1 MNQLSKYLFNFNK
14 FDYFSK
20 IELNEEGI
28 YRKNGVSH
36 RITQFIERNFT
47 NISNLNQQ
55 STNTTN
61 SNNVS
66 ITLNNDHNHTNG
78 ITNDHNSSSSQNSS
92 FISNVLKSANI
103 PIISH
108 SSSFS
113 TLSFLVNHQTNS
125 NSKET
130 NGTNGHSNHENNSTG
145 SASPSTQ
152 TQIALGRNN
161 SSSNLST
168 DTEDTCTITSALKHY
183 LIHLKE
189 PLMTFSFNQQF
200 LIACRKENITE
211 KIVEIHKLLH
221 QLPPLNFE
229 ALELL
234 MNHLHKYFFVFCFE

>member
-1 MNQLSKYLFNFNK
+1 
-14 FDYFSK
+14 
-20 IELNEEGI
+20 LNEEGI

-36 RITQFIERNFT
+36 RITQFIERNFV

-55 STNTTN
+55 LAN

-66 ITLNNDHNHTNG
+66 ITLNTDHNHTNG
-78 ITNDHNSSSSQNSS
+78 ITNDHNSSQNSS

-113 TLSFLVNHQTNS
+113 TLSFLVNHHTNT
-125 NSKET
+125 NGKET
-130 NGTNGHSNHENNSTG
+130 NGTNGHNNHENNSTG
-145 SASPSTQ
+145 SSSPSAQ
-152 TQIALGRNN
+152 TQIVLARNN

-200 LIACRKENITE
+200 LVACRKENITE

-221 QLPPLNFE
+221 QLPTLNFE

-234 MNHLHKYFFVFCFE
+234 MNHLHKYLFSFGFRLKPIIK

>member
-1 MNQLSKYLFNFNK
+1 M
-14 FDYFSK
+14 
-20 IELNEEGI
+20 NEEGI

-36 RITQFIERNFT
+36 RITQFIERNFI

-55 STNTTN
+55 SSNMTN

-66 ITLNNDHNHTNG
+66 ITINNDHTNHTNG

-113 TLSFLVNHQTNS
+113 TLSFLVNHQSNS
-125 NSKET
+125 NSNKET
-130 NGTNGHSNHENNSTG
+130 NGHNHNENNSTG
-145 SASPSTQ
+145 SSSPSAQ
-152 TQIALGRNN
+152 TQLARNN

-168 DTEDTCTITSALKHY
+168 DIEDTCTITSALKHY

-234 MNHLHKYFFVFCFE
+234 MNHLHK